1 LPVPRF
7 ERSGQ
12 LARILEEAG
21 RILSNGY
28 VEWPPRGNREVVE
41 EALRMLGCR
50 IPDRAGA
57 FPLEELG
64 FFSGI
69 SPSPLRVF
77 ESTEELLYRNWPTP
91 LVKLRSLSGEGV
103 SAWAKLEFYNP
114 FSMSVKDRIGWSM
127 VTEYL
132 ARNPGANVVLYE
144 ATSTNTGMAL
154 AAMAAVKNLKVK
166 LYLPA
171 TIQKAS
177 DILLTVMGA
186 EVYRKPKALTVEFI
200 EEVDEEA
207 RKAGGAHLNQF
218 ENDANFRVHLQYTAK
233 ELDLQARSV
242 PLDLKGIVGGLG
254 TSGHMSA
261 IALYFKSRYSGRVR
275 IYGVQPAPGTAIPG
289 IRRIETGMKW
299 VHYVDFDTVVDVSPD
314 EAVEHAIRVARSE
327 GLLIGLSSGA
337 VTAAF
342 EKLRREKL
350 LEKGDYV
357 LVYPD
362 HGFKYVEQFAE
373 YLSRKTVIG
382 EQQQYRT

>member
-1 LPVPRF
+1 MPRF
-7 ERSGQ
+7 ERDERLAQ
-12 LARILEEAG
+12 LLEEV
-21 RILSNGY
+21 RKLLSSGC

-50 IPDRAGA
+50 VPDREGA

-64 FFSGI
+64 FYSEI
-69 SPSPLRVF
+69 SPPPLRVF
-77 ESTEELLYRNWPTP
+77 ESTEELLFRNWPTP
-91 LVKLRSLSGEGV
+91 LVKLRSLSEGGLTV
-103 SAWAKLEFYNP
+103 WAKLEFYNP

-132 ARNPGANVVLYE
+132 ARNPGAEVILYE

-154 AAMAAVKNLKVK
+154 AAMAAIRNLKAK

-186 EVYRKPKALTVEFI
+186 EVHRKPKTLTVEFI
-200 EEVDEEA
+200 DEVDEEA
-207 RKAGGAHLNQF
+207 RRAGGVHLNQF
-218 ENDANFRVHLQYTAK
+218 ENDANFKVHLRYTAK
-233 ELDLQARSV
+233 ELDLQVKSAS
-242 PLDLKGIVGGLG
+242 LNLKGIVGGLG

-261 IALYFKSRYSGRVR
+261 IAIYFKSRYGKAVR

-289 IRRIETGMKW
+289 IRRIETGMRW
-299 VHYVDFDTVVDVSPD
+299 VHHADIDGVIDVPP
-314 EAVEHAIRVARSE
+314 EAAVEHAIRVARGE

-342 EKLRREKL
+342 EKLRREGL

-362 HGFKYVEQFAE
+362 HGFKYVEQFAS
-373 YLSRKTVIG
+373 YLLG
-382 EQQQYRT
+382 ENQSSASGDCRG